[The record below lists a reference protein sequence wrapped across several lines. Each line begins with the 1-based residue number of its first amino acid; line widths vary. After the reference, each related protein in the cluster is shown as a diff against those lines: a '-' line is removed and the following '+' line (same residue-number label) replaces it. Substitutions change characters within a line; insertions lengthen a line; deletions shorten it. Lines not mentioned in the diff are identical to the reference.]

1 MGGDNLSRIGALMNQ
16 DQLFGPL
23 ALAVAEAVKGGQD
36 DEEALEPLVRVD
48 GAGKPL
54 ALLSPGGPVVFANL
68 RGERERELTRALTD
82 PEFTHFPRPASFAP
96 LPMATLIDYGPGL
109 NAEPLYRTISVEDGL
124 ARVVSRAGLRQ
135 IRMGETEKAI
145 HMTYFLSGKTEEVLP
160 GEEREFVETE
170 QGQGFG
176 FAPEM
181 KAAQVAEAVVRRL
194 EAGVHDLVMVNL
206 ANTDVVNHVEDEAAV
221 IKAVETVDAQ
231 VGRLAFAARENGYR
245 LVLTADHGSAE
256 RWYYEDGSPDTGH
269 TDSLVPFILADPY
282 PGAGPLE
289 LRPDGDLTDV
299 APSVLGLL
307 GLEPPASMT
316 GRNLISGSP
325 DPGRVLLL
333 ICDGWGVREETF
345 GNLIARA
352 ATPEMDRL
360 MAENPWTTLAASG
373 PRVGMP
379 QGTVG
384 NSEVGH
390 LHIGAGRVVD
400 SDRLRINKEIESGAF
415 YQNPVLGG
423 LIDLALESGKAL
435 NVLGIA
441 SFYSSHGSLDHLFA
455 ILEAA
460 RRRGLTRVHVQAML
474 GRRGEKARSGPHYV
488 SLIEKTLAEKGQG
501 PVGSVIGRHWSLDRE
516 ENWDRIEKTFNLYV
530 LGRGRKVFQG

>member
-1 MGGDNLSRIGALMNQ
+1 
-16 DQLFGPL
+16 
-23 ALAVAEAVKGGQD
+23 
-36 DEEALEPLVRVD
+36 
-48 GAGKPL
+48 
-54 ALLSPGGPVVFANL
+54 
-68 RGERERELTRALTD
+68 
-82 PEFTHFPRPASFAP
+82 
-96 LPMATLIDYGPGL
+96 MATLIDYGPGL
-109 NAEPLYRTISVEDGL
+109 NVEPLYRTLTVEETLG
-124 ARVVSRAGLRQ
+124 RVVSRAGLRQ
-135 IRMGETEKAI
+135 IRLGETEKAI
-145 HMTYFLSGKTEEVLP
+145 HMTYFLSGKTEEVLA

-181 KAAQVAEAVVRRL
+181 KAAQVAQAVIGRL
-194 EAGVHDLVMVNL
+194 EAGAHDLVMVNL

-221 IKAVETVDAQ
+221 VKAVEAVDAQ
-231 VGRLAFAARENGYR
+231 VGRLAAAARENGYY

-256 RWYYEDGSPDTGH
+256 KWYYEDGSPDTGH
-269 TDSLVPFILADPY
+269 TDSPVPFILAGPEN
-282 PGAGPLE
+282 GAGPLE
-289 LRPDGDLTDV
+289 VRQGGDLTDV
-299 APSVLGLL
+299 APSVLTLL
-307 GLEPPASMT
+307 GLSVPASMT
-316 GRNLISGSP
+316 GQSLIAGTP
-325 DPGRVLLL
+325 EKGRVLLL
-333 ICDGWGVREETF
+333 ICDGWGIRQETY

-352 ATPEMDRL
+352 QTPNMDRL

-400 SDRLRINKEIESGAF
+400 SDRLRINKEVASGAF
-415 YQNPVLGG
+415 HQNPALCR
-423 LIDLALESGKAL
+423 LIDLALEKGTAL

-441 SFYSSHGSLDHLFA
+441 SFYSSHGSLEHLFA

-460 RRRGLTRVHVQAML
+460 RLRGLTRVHVQAML
-474 GRRGEKARSGPHYV
+474 GRRGEKAKSGPHYV

-530 LGRGRKVFQG
+530 RGRGRKVFGE